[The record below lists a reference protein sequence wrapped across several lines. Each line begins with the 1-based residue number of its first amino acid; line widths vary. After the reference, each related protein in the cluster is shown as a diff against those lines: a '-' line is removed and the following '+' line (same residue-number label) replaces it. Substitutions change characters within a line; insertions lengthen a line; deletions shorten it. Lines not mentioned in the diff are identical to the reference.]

1 MSSAPNTAPAGTLPA
16 DPPVAE
22 RFFRVSVF
30 CLVLTSVGTLV
41 ATGKLDKLAVL
52 LVPAAILY
60 KGFRVWR
67 GHKPELSHAA
77 ATGLVAAYLLVFP
90 VDFLFFSRVYA
101 TGSTNPAV
109 FATLLASI
117 HFLLFVLLVRLYS
130 ASTDRDALF
139 LALLSFAAILA
150 GAVLTVD
157 TYFLALFFVF
167 LGFGVATFIGYE
179 VRRAA
184 RGAVTSLLAARP
196 EFERK
201 FHRALGLAA
210 GSVALG
216 ATVIGMLLFFFFP
229 RFTAGYLGRIG
240 SQPSLMSGFSDDVE
254 LGQIGEIKKNS
265 AVIMRVKTTLPAAAA
280 QIRWRGI
287 ALSTFDGRRWY
298 TTGKRERVLA
308 MDPEGWFEIPEIPES
323 LRFHSIPMRYTI
335 LLQPVATDALFA
347 PAYVLSLRGNFASDP
362 LTPDGGARRSYLR
375 LDSTRS
381 LFNPFHNYV
390 AFQYEGFSLLPNL
403 APKLLRE
410 APAEYPQETR
420 ATYLQLPPLDPRV
433 EQLARQITANAAT
446 PYDKATAIEIYL
458 RTRFGYTLDLTGK
471 PEEDALARFLF
482 VTRSGHCEYF
492 ASAMTVMLR
501 TLGVPARVV
510 NGFLPG
516 QYNDIGGDY
525 IVRAS
530 DAHTWVEV
538 YFPGYGWLTFDPTPP
553 GRDAEGLLSRVG
565 AYWDWLQL
573 TWNEW
578 IVNYDFAH
586 QFFLAQSMHRASR
599 TWSSRARVFFEG
611 AERRGKDWI
620 LSWNSG
626 RLALRALLP
635 VAIVLF
641 LLALNF
647 DKVRR
652 AFRRLRI
659 EWRARSG
666 REPRPDTQLASL
678 LYEELLRLLT
688 RRGFRH
694 RESQTPLEFAA
705 AVSSPALAPAL
716 GEFTLLYAQAR
727 FGGAPCDAPRL
738 QDLLQQIRQALR
750 GH

>member
-1 MSSAPNTAPAGTLPA
+1 
-16 DPPVAE
+16 
-22 RFFRVSVF
+22 
-30 CLVLTSVGTLV
+30 
-41 ATGKLDKLAVL
+41 
-52 LVPAAILY
+52 
-60 KGFRVWR
+60 
-67 GHKPELSHAA
+67 
-77 ATGLVAAYLLVFP
+77 
-90 VDFLFFSRVYA
+90 
-101 TGSTNPAV
+101 
-109 FATLLASI
+109 
-117 HFLLFVLLVRLYS
+117 
-130 ASTDRDALF
+130 
-139 LALLSFAAILA
+139 
-150 GAVLTVD
+150 
-157 TYFLALFFVF
+157 
-167 LGFGVATFIGYE
+167 
-179 VRRAA
+179 
-184 RGAVTSLLAARP
+184 
-196 EFERK
+196 
-201 FHRALGLAA
+201 
-210 GSVALG
+210 
-216 ATVIGMLLFFFFP
+216 
-229 RFTAGYLGRIG
+229 
-240 SQPSLMSGFSDDVE
+240 
-254 LGQIGEIKKNS
+254 
-265 AVIMRVKTTLPAAAA
+265 
-280 QIRWRGI
+280 
-287 ALSTFDGRRWY
+287 
-298 TTGKRERVLA
+298 
-308 MDPEGWFEIPEIPES
+308 
-323 LRFHSIPMRYTI
+323 MRYTI

-362 LTPDGGARRSYLR
+362 LTPDGGPRQSYLR

-390 AFQYEGFSLLPNL
+390 AFQYEGFSLLP
-403 APKLLRE
+403 AVPPKLLRE
-410 APAEYPQETR
+410 APAVYPQETR
-420 ATYLQLPPLDPRV
+420 ATYLQLPPLDSRV
-433 EQLARQITANAAT
+433 EQLAKQITANAAT
-446 PYDKATAIEIYL
+446 AYDKAAAIEIYL

-471 PEEDALARFLF
+471 PEEDALAKFLF

-538 YFPGYGWLTFDPTPP
+538 FFPGYGWLTFDPTPP
-553 GRDAEGLLSRVG
+553 GRDAEGFLSRVG

-586 QFFLAQSMHRASR
+586 QFFLAQSMQRTSRA
-599 TWSSRARVFFEG
+599 WSSRVRTFFKS

-652 AFRRLRI
+652 AFRRLHI

-678 LYEELLRLLT
+678 LYEELLRLLA

-694 RESQTPLEFAA
+694 QESQTPLEFTAS
-705 AVSSPALAPAL
+705 VSSPGIAPAL

-738 QDLLQQIRQALR
+738 QDLLQQIRRALR

>member
-1 MSSAPNTAPAGTLPA
+1 MSSAPNTVPAGMLSA

-90 VDFLFFSRVYA
+90 MDF
-101 TGSTNPAV
+101 
-109 FATLLASI
+109 
-117 HFLLFVLLVRLYS
+117 
-130 ASTDRDALF
+130 
-139 LALLSFAAILA
+139 LSFAAILA

-179 VRRAA
+179 IRRAA
-184 RGAVTSLLAARP
+184 RGAVTFLLAARP

-216 ATVIGMLLFFFFP
+216 ATLIGMLLFFFFP

-265 AVIMRVKTTLPAAAA
+265 AVIMRVKTTVPAAAA

-298 TTGKRERVLA
+298 TKGNREQVLA
-308 MDPEGWFEIPEIPES
+308 IDPEGWFELPEIPES

-347 PAYVLSLRGNFASDP
+347 PAYVLSLRGNFANDP
-362 LTPDGGARRSYLR
+362 LTPDGGPRESYLR

-410 APAEYPQETR
+410 APAEYPQEMR
-420 ATYLQLPPLDPRV
+420 ATYLQLPPLVPRV
-433 EQLARQITANAAT
+433 EQLSSQI
-446 PYDKATAIEIYL
+446 K
-458 RTRFGYTLDLTGK
+458 
-471 PEEDALARFLF
+471 
-482 VTRSGHCEYF
+482 
-492 ASAMTVMLR
+492 
-501 TLGVPARVV
+501 
-510 NGFLPG
+510 
-516 QYNDIGGDY
+516 
-525 IVRAS
+525 
-530 DAHTWVEV
+530 
-538 YFPGYGWLTFDPTPP
+538 
-553 GRDAEGLLSRVG
+553 
-565 AYWDWLQL
+565 
-573 TWNEW
+573 
-578 IVNYDFAH
+578 
-586 QFFLAQSMHRASR
+586 
-599 TWSSRARVFFEG
+599 
-611 AERRGKDWI
+611 
-620 LSWNSG
+620 
-626 RLALRALLP
+626 
-635 VAIVLF
+635 
-641 LLALNF
+641 
-647 DKVRR
+647 
-652 AFRRLRI
+652 
-659 EWRARSG
+659 
-666 REPRPDTQLASL
+666 
-678 LYEELLRLLT
+678 
-688 RRGFRH
+688 
-694 RESQTPLEFAA
+694 
-705 AVSSPALAPAL
+705 
-716 GEFTLLYAQAR
+716 
-727 FGGAPCDAPRL
+727 
-738 QDLLQQIRQALR
+738 
-750 GH
+750 